1 VLSLTLFVAVLLVS
15 TVGPPSGAFDTGTVD
30 RSSAIGVVGD
40 PDGVQQL
47 DVTTALASGSENCLV
62 EVTNRFGQDVTVTVS
77 LHEDSTTYGT
87 LNVSAGGE
95 TVSGDTVEFDLPAGT
110 TQTVDMNVETGT
122 AGNTTVFDVT
132 AAGDGLDASTPN
144 RQAPI
149 ESTAG
154 TTCD

>member
-1 VLSLTLFVAVLLVS
+1 MLSVALLVTGLLVS
-15 TVGPPSGAFDTGTVD
+15 TVGPPSGAFDAGTVN
-30 RSSAIGVVGD
+30 RSSAIGVADD

-77 LHEDSTTYGT
+77 LRDDSTTYGT
-87 LNVSAGGE
+87 LNVSVDGR
-95 TVSGDTVEFDLPAGT
+95 TVSGDTVEFALPAGT
-110 TQTVDMNVETGT
+110 AQTVEMDVEPGT
-122 AGNTTVFDVT
+122 AGNTTAFDVT
-132 AAGDGLDASTPN
+132 ATGDGLDASTPN

-149 ESTAG
+149 ESAAG